1 MRKIIVVSVII
12 FLCSAL
18 SPAQAFWIWTP
29 KAQKWANP
37 KKDPKANPKEQFK
50 YAKSFYE
57 EKKYEEAK
65 REFNRLLEAFPKSA
79 EAAESQYYLGLIG
92 EAQDDFY
99 EAYLA
104 YQKVIDK
111 YPFSERIQEIIER
124 EYKIA
129 EAFMSGKKRKALGIV
144 LPVDNPAIEIFT
156 KIVEN
161 STYGPLAPAAQ
172 YKLGLVLKGLMRYY
186 EAEEAFN
193 KLTTNYPKSEW
204 VAPAKFQLAACRA
217 AASKGTEYDQGAA
230 EEAKEKFEEFL
241 EQHPDAVLSRD
252 AQANIAQLRE
262 KEAESIYDVG
272 KFYEK
277 QKQYGSAKI
286 YYEEVTNNYT
296 DSPWAAK
303 ALERLRVMEKQ
314 RK

>member
-1 MRKIIVVSVII
+1 MKKIIGS
-12 FLCSAL
+12 
-18 SPAQAFWIWTP
+18 AQAFWIWSP
-29 KAQKWANP
+29 KTKKWVNP
-37 KKDPKANPKEQFK
+37 KNDPKSNPKEQLK
-50 YAKSFYE
+50 HALGFYG
-57 EKKYEEAK
+57 EKKYDQAK
-65 REFNRLLEAFPKSA
+65 REFKRLLDAFPKSA
-79 EAAESQYYLGLIG
+79 EAAESQYYLGVIE
-92 EAQDDFY
+92 EAQDNLY

-104 YQKVIDK
+104 YQRVIDK
-111 YPFSERIQEIIER
+111 YPFSERIQQIIER

-144 LPVDNPAIEIFT
+144 LPVDNPAIEIFS

-193 KLTTNYPKSEW
+193 KVITNYPKSEW
-204 VAPAKFQLAACRA
+204 VTPAQFQLAVSRA
-217 AASKGTEYDQGAA
+217 AVSKGTEYDQGAA
-230 EEAKEKFEEFL
+230 EEAKEKFQEFL

-262 KEAESIYDVG
+262 KEAESSFDIAR
-272 KFYEK
+272 FYER
-277 QKQYGSAKI
+277 QGQYDAAKI
-286 YYEEVTNNYT
+286 YYKEIVSNYP
-296 DSPWAAK
+296 DNSWAAR

-314 RK
+314 RR

>member
-1 MRKIIVVSVII
+1 MKKVIVFSLVI
-12 FLCSAL
+12 FLGSSL
-18 SPAQAFWIWTP
+18 VPAQAFWIWTP
-29 KAQKWANP
+29 KTQKWVNP
-37 KKDPKANPKEQFK
+37 KKDPKSNPKEQFEF
-50 YAKSFYE
+50 AKSFYA

-65 REFNRLLEAFPKSA
+65 REFKKLLDAFPKSV
-79 EAAESQYYLGLIG
+79 EAAESQYYLGLIA
-92 EAQDDFY
+92 EAQDDLY

-111 YPFSERIQEIIER
+111 YPFSERIQQIIER

-156 KIVEN
+156 KVVEN

-193 KLTTNYPKSEW
+193 KLITNYPKSEW
-204 VAPAKFQLAACRA
+204 VTPAKFQLAACRA
-217 AASKGTEYDQGAA
+217 AVSRGTEYDQGAA

-241 EQHPDAVLSRD
+241 KQHPDAVLSRD

-262 KEAESIYDVG
+262 KEAESSYDIG
-272 KFYEK
+272 RFYEK
-277 QKQYGSAKI
+277 QKQYDSAKI
-286 YYEEVTNNYT
+286 YYNEVVVNYP
-296 DSPWAAK
+296 DNPWAAK
-303 ALERLRVMEKQ
+303 ALERLRVMEKEK
-314 RK
+314 R

>member
-1 MRKIIVVSVII
+1 MLLI
-12 FLCSAL
+12 FWGAGIGL
-18 SPAQAFWIWTP
+18 AQAFWIWTP
-29 KAQKWANP
+29 KTQKWVNP
-37 KKDPKANPKEQFK
+37 KKDPKANPKEQFA
-50 YAKSFYE
+50 YAKAFYE
-57 EKKYEEAK
+57 VKKYEEAK
-65 REFNRLLEAFPKSA
+65 REFSKLLDAFPKSL
-79 EAAESQYYLGLIG
+79 EAAESQYYLGLIE
-92 EAQDDFY
+92 EARDDFY

-104 YQKVIDK
+104 YQKVIDR
-111 YPFSERIQEIIER
+111 YPFSERIQEIIKR

-144 LPVDNPAIEIFT
+144 LPVDNPAIEIFA
-156 KIVEN
+156 KVVEN

-193 KLTTNYPKSEW
+193 KVITNYPKSEW
-204 VAPAKFQLAACRA
+204 VTPAKFQLASCRA
-217 AASKGTEYDQGAA
+217 AASKGSEYDQGAA

-262 KEAESIYDVG
+262 KEAESSFDVG
-272 KFYEK
+272 RFYEK
-277 QKQYGSAKI
+277 QNQNDAAKI
-286 YYEEVTNNYT
+286 YYNEIVTNYP
-296 DSPWAAK
+296 DSTWAAR